1 MDIVGDCVSVNDA
14 VKDTEIVGDTD
25 PVMVPLGETVPD
37 TDTFVVPDTVRD
49 TVVVKLWVTD
59 MDSVGECVFDS
70 DIVNEADVVEDV
82 ENEREGVNVAVVETE
97 TVELNEPD
105 GLVDSERV
113 VAGVSVDEM
122 EDDSHLD
129 TVGVTDAVEE
139 TEELR
144 LALDDD
150 D

>member
-1 MDIVGDCVSVNDA
+1 M
-14 VKDTEIVGDTD
+14 GDTD
-25 PVMVPLGETVPD
+25 PVMLALGETVPD
-37 TDTFVVPDTVRD
+37 TDVFVVPDTVRD

-70 DIVNEADVVEDV
+70 DIVYEADVVEDV
-82 ENEREGVNVAVVETE
+82 ENEREGVKVAVVETVLE
-97 TVELNEPD
+97 ELSELD

-113 VAGVSVDEM
+113 VPGVSVDEM
-122 EDDSHLD
+122 EADSHFD